1 MKEILKSQGT
11 QEWLSWRQ
19 KGIGSSDIAAIMG
32 VCPFKSALDVYKE
45 KLGGEGQVVNKWMQ
59 RGKDNEVYA
68 RIRFCEDT
76 GKTFEPLT
84 ICHEDNERFIAS
96 LDGYCL
102 STKEVLE
109 IKTPGRKT
117 VDMAAKGEIPIH
129 YIFQIQWQLFVSG
142 SELAYYFCD
151 SPDTFEEY
159 TIEVTPNYQLQGRLK
174 EEAEKFLDQ
183 LDSGVLPDDGEDFL
197 EDEVKRAKLDRMGDL
212 KKEIKNL
219 TDQYDAL
226 KKDLGYEGT
235 RTIKSDRYKFVRSV
249 RSSVDYKKAATDC
262 VKNFGFDLSIYEKPV
277 TISWTIKEI

>member
-1 MKEILKSQGT
+1 MKEIILNQNT
-11 QEWLSWRQ
+11 PEWLSWRQ

-45 KLGGEGQVVNKWMQ
+45 KLGGEGQVVNRWMQ

-117 VDMAAKGEIPIH
+117 VDMAAKGEIPAH
-129 YIFQIQWQLFVSG
+129 YLMQIQWQLFVSG

-197 EDEVKRAKLDRMGDL
+197 EDEVKRAKLDKMGDL

-219 TDQYDAL
+219 NDQYEDI
-226 KKDLGYEGT
+226 KKSLAYEGI
-235 RTIKSDRYKFVRSV
+235 RNIKSDRYRFVRSV
-249 RSSVDYKKAATDC
+249 RSSVDYKKAALDS
-262 VKNFGFDLSIYEKPV
+262 GLDLTTYEKPV

>member
-1 MKEILKSQGT
+1 MKEIILNQNT
-11 QEWLSWRQ
+11 PEWLSWRQ

-45 KLGGEGQVVNKWMQ
+45 KLGGEGQVVNRWMQ

-84 ICHEDNERFIAS
+84 ICHNDNERFIAS
-96 LDGYCL
+96 LDGYCER
-102 STKEVLE
+102 TKEVLE

-129 YIFQIQWQLFVSG
+129 YIMQIQWQLFVSG

-197 EDEVKRAKLDRMGDL
+197 EDEVKRAKLDKMGDL

-219 TDQYDAL
+219 NDQYEDI
-226 KKDLGYEGT
+226 KKSLAYEGI
-235 RTIKSDRYKFVRSV
+235 RNIKSDRYRFVRSV
-249 RSSVDYKKAATDC
+249 RSSVDYKKAALDS
-262 VKNFGFDLSIYEKPV
+262 GLDLTTYEKPV